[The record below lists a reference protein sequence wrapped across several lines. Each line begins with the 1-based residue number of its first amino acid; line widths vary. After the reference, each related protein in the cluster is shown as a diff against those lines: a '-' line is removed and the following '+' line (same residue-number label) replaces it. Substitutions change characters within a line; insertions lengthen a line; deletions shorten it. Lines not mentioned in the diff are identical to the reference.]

1 MRKLILAVTA
11 ATVAL
16 PATVIPTAADA
27 RHRYHHYYSRSYRTC
42 HRHSGTTGAIVGG
55 GAGALVG
62 HAVTG
67 HGLAGPIIGGV
78 GGALLGRH
86 IERHN
91 SRYAC

>member
-1 MRKLILAVTA
+1 MRKLVLAITA

-16 PATVIPTAADA
+16 PVAIPTPADAA
-27 RHRYHHYYSRSYRTC
+27 RHRTNHYYYRTC
-42 HRHSGTTGAIVGG
+42 HRHNGTTGAIVGG

-67 HGLAGPIIGGV
+67 HGLAGPVIGGV

-86 IERHN
+86 IQRHS